1 MMDDQREREIAL
13 GLREGKSEAWHALYD
28 EFASPIWQS
37 VARWLGPRHADI
49 ADVVQETFMAAAG
62 AARAFDASRGSLAM
76 WLSGIARNK
85 VALYFR
91 KQKRHERLTPGP
103 DGAAA
108 AGRLMLWLEDQQYDP
123 GAALHAAELAGV
135 VRATL
140 TALPAD
146 YETLLVA
153 KYIDG
158 ASVEQ
163 LAAAEQ
169 ATPVAIRSKL
179 ARARQAFRELFVKTS
194 AYSSDS
200 FSSDNEERVR

>member
-1 MMDDQREREIAL
+1 MDDQREREIAL
-13 GLREGKSEAWHALYD
+13 GLRDGKSEAWHALYD
-28 EFASPIWQS
+28 EFSPSIWQS
-37 VARWLGPRHADI
+37 VARWLGPRHAEI
-49 ADVVQETFMAAAG
+49 GDVVQETFMAAAG
-62 AARAFDASRGSLAM
+62 AARRYDSARGSLGM
-76 WLSGIARNK
+76 WLGGIARNK

-91 KQKRHERLTPGP
+91 KQKRHERPTPGP

-123 GAALHAAELAGV
+123 GAAMQAAELSGL

-163 LAAAEQ
+163 LATAER

-200 FSSDNEERVR
+200 EERVR

>member
-1 MMDDQREREIAL
+1 MNDQREREIAL
-13 GLREGKSEAWHALYD
+13 GLRDGKSEAWHALYD
-28 EFASPIWQS
+28 EFAPSIWQS
-37 VARWLGPRHADI
+37 VARWLGPRHAEI
-49 ADVVQETFMAAAG
+49 GDVVQETFMAAAS
-62 AARAFDASRGSLAM
+62 AARGYDASRGSLGM

-91 KQKRHERLTPGP
+91 KQKRHERVTPGP

-123 GAALHAAELAGV
+123 GAALHAAETAGL

-163 LAAAEQ
+163 LAAVER

-200 FSSDNEERVR
+200 EERVR

>member
-1 MMDDQREREIAL
+1 MDEQREREIAL
-13 GLREGKSEAWHALYD
+13 GLRAGKSEAWHALYD
-28 EFASPIWQS
+28 EFAPRIWES
-37 VARWLGPRHADI
+37 VARWLGPRHAEI
-49 ADVVQETFMAAAG
+49 ADVVQETLMAAATT
-62 AARAFDASRGSLAM
+62 AQRYDASRGSLGM

-85 VALYFR
+85 IALYFR
-91 KQKRHERLTPGP
+91 KQKRHQRLDTGAE
-103 DGAAA
+103 GAAA
-108 AGRLMLWLEDQQYDP
+108 AGRLMLWLEDRKYDP
-123 GAALHAAELAGV
+123 GAALQAAEMAGL

-158 ASVEQ
+158 ASLQE
-163 LAAAEQ
+163 LATAEQ
-169 ATPVAIRSKL
+169 TTPVAVSSKL

-200 FSSDNEERVR
+200 EERVR